1 MARSMYTD
9 WKQSNHSNDYNK
21 KHSSECFF
29 YAIMNFFHKTIYL
42 YINNSMVI
50 YETINKVNG
59 KRYIGQD
66 KNDDPAYLGSGHL
79 LQKAIQ
85 KYGRDNFVK
94 TILERCTTKEELDER
109 EKYWIKITN
118 AQKSK
123 NYYNIVQG
131 GTGGDNWAGRKDTPE
146 YKAFCEKMKR
156 INNDTKYLR
165 TRIGHSE
172 KTKDAQRIAA
182 SGRYTLPWFIAR
194 YGTVE
199 GTRKYE
205 ERNASLGTRFLS
217 DAQKDAYESLTKDV
231 MDSHLRSGKSQTD
244 LKEMYG
250 ISHKWL
256 YKKYLEYYGTKSIV
270 KIKRQLK

>member
-1 MARSMYTD
+1 MYTD

-50 YETINKVNG
+50 YETINKING

-66 KNDDPAYLGSGHL
+66 KNDDPAYLGSGKRL
-79 LQKAIQ
+79 KQAIE
-85 KYGRDNFVK
+85 KYGRENFVK
-94 TILERCTTKEELDER
+94 TILERCTSQDELNER
-109 EKYWIKITN
+109 EIYWIKITN

-123 NYYNIVQG
+123 QYYNLASG
-131 GTGGDNWAGRKDTPE
+131 GTGGDNWEGRKDTPE

-156 INNDTKYLR
+156 IRKRKTNNVHTDATKQ
-165 TRIGHSE
+165 SM
-172 KTKDAQRIAA
+172 KSAA

-256 YKKYLEYYGTKSIV
+256 YKKYLEYYGTRSIV
-270 KIKRQLK
+270 KIKRQL